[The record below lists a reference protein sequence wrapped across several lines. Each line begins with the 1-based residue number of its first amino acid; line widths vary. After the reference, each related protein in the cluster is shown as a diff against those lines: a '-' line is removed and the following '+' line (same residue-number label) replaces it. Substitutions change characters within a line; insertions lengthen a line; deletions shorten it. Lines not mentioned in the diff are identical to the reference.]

1 VVRLNDISVRSGARR
16 AWRPKLGHKL
26 EVYDHDVGMNSKHPP
41 IREISGWPPPSIL
54 PSVFS
59 VSSCKTCQ
67 FSASCRADLS
77 RRNAVEAEA
86 SAEADG
92 ISPLRIHQR
101 RSASISGSP
110 VHLKNPAVQPGFSP
124 NKKCFPLGSL
134 PTRTAL
140 ELPHE
145 KKNRR
150 INPAGHCQALTPPK
164 RTPTCRSD
172 EAALRTRN
180 RREGAFRGSILCA
193 HCFLCGCSG
202 QSLRPCALPPRRF
215 SSTCYMTAYK

>member
-1 VVRLNDISVRSGARR
+1 MRI
-16 AWRPKLGHKL
+16 
-26 EVYDHDVGMNSKHPP
+26 NSTNPV
-41 IREISGWPPPSIL
+41 IREISGWPPSSIL
-54 PSVFS
+54 PSVFC
-59 VSSCKTCQ
+59 SSCKTCQ
-67 FSASCRADLS
+67 ISASCRAGLS

-92 ISPLRIHQR
+92 IFPPPIHQR

-110 VHLKNPAVQPGFSP
+110 VHVKNPVVQPGFSP
-124 NKKCFPLGSL
+124 NKKYFPLGSL

-140 ELPHE
+140 KLPHE

-150 INPAGHCQALTPPK
+150 INPAGHCQPLTPPK

-180 RREGAFRGSILCA
+180 RLQGGFRGSFLCA
-193 HCFLCGCSG
+193 SCFLCGCSG
-202 QSLRPCALPPRRF
+202 QSLRPCSLPPRRF
-215 SSTCYMTAYK
+215 SSTC